1 MDKIITIGREFGSGG
16 AEIAKKLAEKLNIP
30 CYDKDIIGKT
40 AVETGLVESDVE
52 SREEFLSPARKIASH
67 FTLYN
72 LYSNMTKDDKI
83 YFAQEKIIKNLA
95 DEGPCVIV
103 GRCADYILRDRDD
116 VVNVFIYSDFDK
128 RVERIKALGVDI
140 IAEDAQAMAK
150 AAGSEKAANVALI
163 GLASHVLGF
172 DRDVLRA
179 AVEAC
184 VPAKAKEVNL
194 RAFDTAQEK
203 IG

>member
-95 DEGPCVIV
+95 NEGPCVIV

-128 RVERIKALGVDI
+128 RVERIKALGVD
-140 IAEDAQAMAK
+140 EDPEFFIR
-150 AAGSEKAANVALI
+150 EKDEQREDYYNFFTDMDWGKPHHYDICLNS
-163 GLASHVLGF
+163 GMLGI
-172 DRDVLRA
+172 DK
-179 AVEAC
+179 C
-184 VPAKAKEVNL
+184 VDILSNL
-194 RAFDTAQEK
+194 
-203 IG
+203 